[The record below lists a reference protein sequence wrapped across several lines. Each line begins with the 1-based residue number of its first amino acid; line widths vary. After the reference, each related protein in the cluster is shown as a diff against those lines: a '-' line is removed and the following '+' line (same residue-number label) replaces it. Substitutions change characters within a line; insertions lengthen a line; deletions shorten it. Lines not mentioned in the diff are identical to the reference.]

1 MMIINLYWISILYRI
16 KIIMFNSK
24 IDNPTMNS
32 VLFLLLGLNNNTFGI
47 DFNFI
52 DLIISPVLVSHNL
65 IYLSYPQLKIVHPI
79 D

>member
-1 MMIINLYWISILYRI
+1 
-16 KIIMFNSK
+16 
-24 IDNPTMNS
+24 MNS